1 MDAWVK
7 YDWVVVSSL
16 HMPLPLHTASQG
28 QKLMLLLD
36 AWVIMN
42 YTMCRPKRH
51 SWKRYFCTRSA
62 TKFVWSVLNCMFS
75 VLPLESFYSVF
86 KILHDTMCPN
96 QRRITWQSF
105 SHSQPTFLHIIVP
118 SWQLPV
124 SMHQTGS
131 LICNQHNKLM
141 VKMTILFLRYIYIY
155 DAASSSCRATID
167 L

>member
-1 MDAWVK
+1 MTMGGGVQFTHASSPPYSFTGPEIDAFVGRSTK
-7 YDWVVVSSL
+7 
-16 HMPLPLHTASQG
+16 
-28 QKLMLLLD
+28 
-36 AWVIMN
+36 VIMN